1 MHTYS
6 SLQIHLSG
14 GERQKSSL
22 LSAEALDCLMH
33 SWFGVHQALSTA
45 LDYLWSATSAKKTSL
60 AAGN

>member
-1 MHTYS
+1 MHAYS

-14 GERQKSSL
+14 GERRKSSL

-33 SWFGVHQALSTA
+33 SWFGVHMPGSE
-45 LDYLWSATSAKKTSL
+45 YLWSATSAKKTIL